1 MDSALCVTSPTE
13 TISIFLKL
21 YLSRINY
28 SMITKMCM
36 LILFYINAVSSSVL
50 GICKTLHWWTSKRVL
65 CCFQRDSQQFN
76 LRTPSSVLFNPAQS
90 QHHTTSELVQCIKAF
105 PPALPSSFYKN
116 FRTCSRQ
123 FVRSFCSKSSGIDLQ
138 NEASTS
144 QKNDS
149 TSKITGVAPKLSH
162 VDKQGHAQMVDVGSK
177 TESSRL
183 SVATAKVYLGQ
194 TAFNLVKENKI
205 HKGDVLTVAQLA
217 GIMASKQ
224 TPNLI
229 PLCHNIHIT
238 HAEVNLELDEKKLA
252 VCITGSVNSVGRTGV
267 EMESLTAVTVAALT
281 VYDMCKA
288 VSREIAISDIKLV
301 KKVGGKSGDYVA
313 T

>member
-1 MDSALCVTSPTE
+1 
-13 TISIFLKL
+13 
-21 YLSRINY
+21 
-28 SMITKMCM
+28 MI
-36 LILFYINAVSSSVL
+36 ISSSKTSYLVQKMAKNRVHRK
-50 GICKTLHWWTSKRVL
+50 GIFKTLHWWTSKRVL
-65 CCFQRDSQQFN
+65 CCFQRDSQHFAFRP
-76 LRTPSSVLFNPAQS
+76 LSSVLFNPAQS
-90 QHHTTSELVQCIKAF
+90 QHHTTSELSQCIKPF
-105 PPALPSSFYKN
+105 PPALASSSFVHD
-116 FRTCSRQ
+116 FRTCLRQ
-123 FVRSFCSKSSGIDLQ
+123 FLHNFCRQSSGIDLQ
-138 NEASTS
+138 NETSTS
-144 QKNDS
+144 LKNYS
-149 TSKITGVAPKLSH
+149 TMKITGVVPKLSH
-162 VDKQGHAQMVDVGSK
+162 VDKQGHAQMVDVGGK

-183 SVATAKVYLGQ
+183 SVAIAKVYLGQ
-194 TAFNLVKENKI
+194 EAFNLVKENKI

-238 HAEVNLELDEKKLA
+238 HAEVNLELDEEKLA

-288 VSREIAISDIKLV
+288 VSHDIVISDIKLV

>member
-90 QHHTTSELVQCIKAF
+90 QHHTTSELVQCIKTF
-105 PPALPSSFYKN
+105 PPGLPSFYKN

-123 FVRSFCSKSSGIDLQ
+123 FVHSFCSKSSGIDLQ

-149 TSKITGVAPKLSH
+149 TSKMTGVAPKLSH

-252 VCITGSVNSVGRTGV
+252 VRITGSVNSVGRTGV

>member
-1 MDSALCVTSPTE
+1 
-13 TISIFLKL
+13 
-21 YLSRINY
+21 
-28 SMITKMCM
+28 MCM
-36 LILFYINAVSSSVL
+36 LIIFYINAVSSSVL

-90 QHHTTSELVQCIKAF
+90 QHHITSELVQCIKPF
-105 PPALPSSFYKN
+105 PAGLSSSFFQN

-123 FVRSFCSKSSGIDLQ
+123 FVRSFCSKGSGIDLP
-138 NEASTS
+138 NEAS
-144 QKNDS
+144 
-149 TSKITGVAPKLSH
+149 KIAGVAPKLSH

-217 GIMASKQ
+217 GIMSSKQ